1 MKEACE
7 GRRRLEKKWR
17 RLERDRGVLK
27 ETEEASEGRR
37 RSERDGGGLRKNAGG
52 FRGTEKD

>member
-1 MKEACE
+1 MEEACE

-27 ETEEASEGRR
+27 ETEEDSEGRR
-37 RSERDGGGLRKNAGG
+37 RSERDGGTLIKM
-52 FRGTEKD
+52 

>member
-1 MKEACE
+1 MRD
-7 GRRRLEKKWR
+7 GGGLRKKWR

-37 RSERDGGGLRKNAGG
+37 RSERDGGGLQKNAGG
-52 FRGTEKD
+52 FGGTEKD